1 MKRLF
6 LAAAAAIL
14 TLSGCS
20 VPKAGLDPSLTA
32 AGEIV
37 LRAAIRHG
45 VTDYISK
52 HGAGQVLD
60 RAARVKAL
68 LDDVVLALD
77 GDTDVTL
84 AKLKEVAYAQLP
96 AELSPLDLADA
107 RDVIDLVAVSIGGY
121 IGQGTLDP
129 AAIVKLRDALG
140 WIADAAALYAPAT

>member
-1 MKRLF
+1 MKRLI

-14 TLSGCS
+14 TLTGCS
-20 VPKAGLDPSLTA
+20 VPKAGLDPNLTA

-140 WIADAAALYAPAT
+140 WIADAAALYAPPT